1 MTIFNFINDIL
12 HHKKGDLLSNIDGE
26 SMYNSYMINR
36 WISMYSPQLA
46 SVINLTTN
54 RYGSIFETKN
64 EHYGFLCS
72 VIPKVKIYRINY
84 IKKTPK
90 TDDDKKDIVSII
102 ANSLEL
108 SKREINYYIETNNID
123 IERLK
128 QACQG
133 R

>member
-12 HHKKGDLLSNIDGE
+12 QYKKGDLLDNIDNE
-26 SMYNSYMINR
+26 SQYNSYMINR

-46 SVINLTTN
+46 TVVNLTTN
-54 RYGSIFETKN
+54 IYGSIFETKN
-64 EHYGFLCS
+64 EHYRFMCS
-72 VIPKVKIYRINY
+72 VIPRVKIYRINY

-90 TDDDKKDIVSII
+90 KEDDEANVISVI

-108 SKREINYYIETNNID
+108 SEREINYYIKTNNID

-128 QACQG
+128 LACH
-133 R
+133 